1 MANVQLLLI
10 QEKIPKANTA
20 HCASSPMF
28 VCLFI
33 PLAHFA
39 HLQAHNKQAY
49 AHIQL

>member
-1 MANVQLLLI
+1 MANVQLLLR
-10 QEKIPKANTA
+10 QEKILRGNTA
-20 HCASSPMF
+20 HGASSPML